1 MIKVYLPEDD
11 PDSAD
16 IVDRLRELVV
26 AHAIFYRDANLAA
39 GGPGITGPED
49 PFPEASGPAH
59 LALPALVDDD
69 SIVHGKKE
77 ILAHLE
83 MLEQFLGEWSKF
95 QSDAC
100 YCDANGNVV

>member
-1 MIKVYLPEDD
+1 MIKVYLRKDD

-26 AHAIFYRDANLAA
+26 AHTVVYRDEHLAAREPGSQGENLA
-39 GGPGITGPED
+39 PP
-49 PFPEASGPAH
+49 S
-59 LALPALVDDD
+59 LVDDD
-69 SIVHGKKE
+69 TIVHGKEE
-77 ILAHLE
+77 ILAHLG

-100 YCDANGNVV
+100 YCDANGNAE